1 MAASAGRCRRPS
13 SQLVEKSSID
23 GGYGS
28 LLRISSAGS
37 CAAAQYWLVVS
48 QQAAITDA
56 FADAASSSGG
66 ENHRVSCGTDL
77 VVTLKRS
84 VSSRGDG
91 KRAFACH
98 CPYLPASAGAVA
110 LWTLLATTAGWPAA
124 STFLALAVVPG
135 TMSGRG
141 RSEVAYLLSMGAA
154 SLSTAVWLGR
164 VVWKFQHHVE
174 DPDFEIETKL
184 GIFLV
189 AKALLLG
196 IHAAMVSRAWSTLR
210 LGWYVAMIILF
221 VDLMQAFVAAMV
233 WMCFRYLRKKV
244 LAERQEEKR
253 NHRHEYLKKLPRSR
267 WEEMEQTSCIICLT
281 EYTPS
286 CSVVKLDCGHIFH
299 DSCISHWVLDEKREP
314 CPFRCTNFP
323 EEVDTRQQQHSGL
336 VVVAPVEEGEALLR
350 VPQSAV
356 LSGKMAQQVLGV
368 DLEPDLALVA
378 LLAEA
383 RARAEEGQ
391 DIIGLKEYLLL
402 GLEDGDELARP
413 RADSRTLGLSLP
425 RHFHGLPWVFDDEE
439 AASELRGTALQP
451 CLQLLQ
457 AKEDENR
464 QVLQARLG
472 ERLATAW
479 SAERFRWAKAVVMT
493 RAGIHEVSEDW
504 DEAEPEPSVAIVPLI
519 DFANCAEVP
528 SAFCRLHKGFIELV
542 TRQALKA
549 GDEVTISYGEQSQ
562 EQQLFTFGFFLE
574 SSPVEIMTP
583 LAMTVP
589 TEVTTAVELRNVL
602 LRLLFL
608 ERQNAEVQGIDRVM
622 PFPNASAEG
631 SMADLPPFA
640 MLRARSSGLD
650 LSELYGV
657 ATLQELPENQLR
669 QVADEVRKTSRLAL
683 PPPSS
688 ESLKRLKALLQ
699 EWHAELSVEASSSR
713 SGEKPVFLRAQLGVA
728 EEGPEVPHGQ
738 LWRHGPTA
746 GGPFRMEKMD
756 AGPASTQPLVALQT
770 CDRCLRS
777 SARSRVTAPSV
788 GEPRTKV
795 GTAHHPKGRRWPK
808 SPTSLRQET
817 FGGHL
822 SMLKPN
828 GLQSSSTV

>member
-1 MAASAGRCRRPS
+1 MTRDIRWADA
-13 SQLVEKSSID
+13 
-23 GGYGS
+23 GGYDYSLRGS
-28 LLRISSAGS
+28 
-37 CAAAQYWLVVS
+37 
-48 QQAAITDA
+48 D
-56 FADAASSSGG
+56 
-66 ENHRVSCGTDL
+66 
-77 VVTLKRS
+77 
-84 VSSRGDG
+84 
-91 KRAFACH
+91 
-98 CPYLPASAGAVA
+98 AGAAPEQRQRLTVP
-110 LWTLLATTAGWPAA
+110 LPRNNRDWKRWHDA
-124 STFLALAVVPG
+124 SILN
-135 TMSGRG
+135 
-141 RSEVAYLLSMGAA
+141 
-154 SLSTAVWLGR
+154 
-164 VVWKFQHHVE
+164 
-174 DPDFEIETKL
+174 
-184 GIFLV
+184 FLV
-189 AKALLLG
+189 P
-196 IHAAMVSRAWSTLR
+196 
-210 LGWYVAMIILF
+210 
-221 VDLMQAFVAAMV
+221 AFVAAMV

-267 WEEMEQTSCIICLT
+267 WEEMEQTRRRRGPNAEHGRARATGRWVEWASGAQVHPALQR
-281 EYTPS
+281 TP
-286 CSVVKLDCGHIFH
+286 DIGP
-299 DSCISHWVLDEKREP
+299 RG
-314 CPFRCTNFP
+314 
-323 EEVDTRQQQHSGL
+323 SGL

-391 DIIGLKEYLLL
+391 DIIGLKEYL
-402 GLEDGDELARP
+402 
-413 RADSRTLGLSLP
+413 LSLP

-493 RAGIHEVSEDW
+493 RAGIHEVSE
-504 DEAEPEPSVAIVPLI
+504 EPEPSVAIVPLI

-608 ERQNAEVQGIDRVM
+608 ERQNAE
-622 PFPNASAEG
+622 G

-713 SGEKPVFLRAQLGVA
+713 SGEKPVFLRAYRKRCVELVEQALKQLT
-728 EEGPEVPHGQ
+728 EKVPAID
-738 LWRHGPTA
+738 P
-746 GGPFRMEKMD
+746 
-756 AGPASTQPLVALQT
+756 V
-770 CDRCLRS
+770 
-777 SARSRVTAPSV
+777 
-788 GEPRTKV
+788 
-795 GTAHHPKGRRWPK
+795 
-808 SPTSLRQET
+808 
-817 FGGHL
+817 
-822 SMLKPN
+822 
-828 GLQSSSTV
+828 

>member
-1 MAASAGRCRRPS
+1 MSFTLRRCFARSALHIAGARDALARETRWRQVLGGAAARARSSWKRAPSTEVMEASCGSAVLAAVLLPSIGWWYLSRRPS
-13 SQLVEKSSID
+13 PMPLPMPQALQASGAQVH
-23 GGYGS
+23 
-28 LLRISSAGS
+28 SALQRTPDIGP
-37 CAAAQYWLVVS
+37 
-48 QQAAITDA
+48 
-56 FADAASSSGG
+56 
-66 ENHRVSCGTDL
+66 
-77 VVTLKRS
+77 
-84 VSSRGDG
+84 RG
-91 KRAFACH
+91 
-98 CPYLPASAGAVA
+98 
-110 LWTLLATTAGWPAA
+110 
-124 STFLALAVVPG
+124 
-135 TMSGRG
+135 
-141 RSEVAYLLSMGAA
+141 
-154 SLSTAVWLGR
+154 
-164 VVWKFQHHVE
+164 
-174 DPDFEIETKL
+174 
-184 GIFLV
+184 
-189 AKALLLG
+189 
-196 IHAAMVSRAWSTLR
+196 
-210 LGWYVAMIILF
+210 
-221 VDLMQAFVAAMV
+221 
-233 WMCFRYLRKKV
+233 
-244 LAERQEEKR
+244 
-253 NHRHEYLKKLPRSR
+253 
-267 WEEMEQTSCIICLT
+267 
-281 EYTPS
+281 
-286 CSVVKLDCGHIFH
+286 
-299 DSCISHWVLDEKREP
+299 
-314 CPFRCTNFP
+314 
-323 EEVDTRQQQHSGL
+323 SGL

-391 DIIGLKEYLLL
+391 DIIGLKEYL
-402 GLEDGDELARP
+402 
-413 RADSRTLGLSLP
+413 LSLP

-493 RAGIHEVSEDW
+493 RAGIHEVSE
-504 DEAEPEPSVAIVPLI
+504 EPEPSVAIVPLI

-608 ERQNAEVQGIDRVM
+608 ERQNAE
-622 PFPNASAEG
+622 G

-728 EEGPEVPHGQ
+728 EEVKVTGVAEMLYFLWGCGYRKRCVELVEQALKQLTEKVPAID
-738 LWRHGPTA
+738 P
-746 GGPFRMEKMD
+746 
-756 AGPASTQPLVALQT
+756 V
-770 CDRCLRS
+770 
-777 SARSRVTAPSV
+777 
-788 GEPRTKV
+788 
-795 GTAHHPKGRRWPK
+795 
-808 SPTSLRQET
+808 
-817 FGGHL
+817 
-822 SMLKPN
+822 
-828 GLQSSSTV
+828 